1 VARPNIAVVI
11 MSASAKPNLSAL
23 LEGRPAGTWVVLNPQ
38 MSKVLGAAR
47 TPEGAIRKA
56 HVKPA
61 TSPRVGRRPVVLQVP
76 DPSMVC
82 FF

>member
-1 VARPNIAVVI
+1 MHIDI
-11 MSASAKPNLSAL
+11 MSAAVKPNLSAL
-23 LEGRPAGTWVVLNPQ
+23 LEGRPPGTWVVLNSE

-47 TPEGAIRKA
+47 TPEEAIRKA
-56 HVKPA
+56 HVKPV
-61 TSPRVGRRPVVLQVP
+61 TSTRTVAPRPVVLQVP

>member
-1 VARPNIAVVI
+1 
-11 MSASAKPNLSAL
+11 MSASAKPNLSHL

-47 TPEGAIRKA
+47 TPEEAMRKA
-56 HVKPA
+56 QVQPV
-61 TSPRVGRRPVVLQVP
+61 TSTRTPGRRPVVLQVP

>member
-1 VARPNIAVVI
+1 MDVDI
-11 MSASAKPNLSAL
+11 MSASTKPNLSAL
-23 LEGRPAGTWVVLNPQ
+23 LEGRPAGTWVVLNSQ

-47 TPEGAIRKA
+47 TPEEAIRKA

-61 TSPRVGRRPVVLQVP
+61 ISTGTSSRRPVVLQVP

>member
-1 VARPNIAVVI
+1 
-11 MSASAKPNLSAL
+11 MSASTKPNLSAL
-23 LEGRPAGTWVVLNPQ
+23 LEGRPVGTWVVLNPQ

-47 TPEGAIRKA
+47 TPEEAIRKA
-56 HVKPA
+56 HIKSV
-61 TSPRVGRRPVVLQVP
+61 TSTRTIGRRPVVLQVP

>member
-1 VARPNIAVVI
+1 
-11 MSASAKPNLSAL
+11 MSSSAKPNLSAL
-23 LEGRPAGTWVVLNPQ
+23 LEGRPAGSWVVLNPQ

-47 TPEGAIRKA
+47 TPEEAIRKA
-56 HVKPA
+56 HVKPV
-61 TSPRVGRRPVVLQVP
+61 TSPRTAARRPVVLQVP

>member
-1 VARPNIAVVI
+1 

-47 TPEGAIRKA
+47 TPEAAIRKA
-56 HVKPA
+56 HVKPV
-61 TSPRVGRRPVVLQVP
+61 TSMGMGSRRPVVLQVP

>member
-1 VARPNIAVVI
+1 
-11 MSASAKPNLSAL
+11 
-23 LEGRPAGTWVVLNPQ
+23 VLNPQ

-47 TPEGAIRKA
+47 TPEEAIRKA

-61 TSPRVGRRPVVLQVP
+61 PSPRVGRRPVVLQVP

>member
-1 VARPNIAVVI
+1 
-11 MSASAKPNLSAL
+11 MTASAKPNLSTL
-23 LEGRPAGTWVVLNPQ
+23 LEGRPAGTWVVLNPE

-47 TPEGAIRKA
+47 TPEAAIRKA
-56 HVKPA
+56 RVKPVSS
-61 TSPRVGRRPVVLQVP
+61 TGTGNRRPVVLQVP

>member
-1 VARPNIAVVI
+1 
-11 MSASAKPNLSAL
+11 MSASVKPNLSAL
-23 LEGRPAGTWVVLNPQ
+23 LEGRPAGSWVVLNPQ

-47 TPEGAIRKA
+47 TPEEAIRKA
-56 HVKPA
+56 HVKPV
-61 TSPRVGRRPVVLQVP
+61 TSTRTVDRRPIVLQVP

>member
-1 VARPNIAVVI
+1 

-23 LEGRPAGTWVVLNPQ
+23 LEGRPAGSWVVLNPQ

-47 TPEGAIRKA
+47 TPEAAIRKA
-56 HVKPA
+56 HVKPV
-61 TSPRVGRRPVVLQVP
+61 TRVGRRPVVLQVP